1 MLLTAKLQLA
11 VDIFIRLIRQYYA
24 ALNGVQ
30 VAVSKTTRVFM
41 HVRITTRRRRVEHN
55 TSVPVYLMR
64 QNSMAERV
72 FSFYVIN
79 TSYLKLPTRAQ
90 AMRWSNSKA
99 ISGHNA
105 YSMVLTLTSGS
116 DTGLL
121 ESIEASRLKYALF
134 GALP

>member
-1 MLLTAKLQLA
+1 
-11 VDIFIRLIRQYYA
+11 
-24 ALNGVQ
+24 
-30 VAVSKTTRVFM
+30 
-41 HVRITTRRRRVEHN
+41 
-55 TSVPVYLMR
+55 MR

-121 ESIEASRLKYALF
+121 ESIEASRLKYALL